1 MSDTWIKQA
10 SVSYQ
15 SQRLEELLGAE
26 DHHYNVWH
34 EPTGIVL
41 MYRKPPGE
49 ELVYRGQLGVG
60 PNFKKYYTQNKI
72 DKLAPFVS
80 ELIEKR
86 RNYMKPKK
94 KRKRRARN
102 AT

>member
-1 MSDTWIKQA
+1 VSDTWIKQA

-49 ELVYRGQLGVG
+49 EGVSWPTG
-60 PNFKKYYTQNKI
+60 CGSKFQKILHTKQNRQTGTVRERV
-72 DKLAPFVS
+72 DRETS
-80 ELIEKR
+80 
-86 RNYMKPKK
+86 
-94 KRKRRARN
+94 
-102 AT
+102 

>member
-1 MSDTWIKQA
+1 M
-10 SVSYQ
+10 SYQ

-41 MYRKPPGE
+41 MYRKPPGM

-72 DKLAPFVS
+72 DKLVPFVS

-94 KRKRRARN
+94 KKKRRVKNDA
-102 AT
+102 

>member
-1 MSDTWIKQA
+1 MIEPGKWIQESK
-10 SVSYQ
+10 VSYQ
-15 SQRLEELLGAE
+15 SQRLEELLGGE

-49 ELVYRGQLGVG
+49 CLVYKGQLGVG
-60 PNFKKYYTQNKI
+60 PNFENYYTQEQL
-72 DKLAPFVS
+72 DELSLHVS

-86 RNYMKPKK
+86 RNYMKSK
-94 KRKRRARN
+94 KRSK
-102 AT
+102 